1 MWNLMRI
8 ELKKMKLGWYA
19 RGAII
24 ANLILLG
31 FLWMV
36 SYVEK
41 IEGEETMQTID
52 ESFLIIG
59 TLVRGVFII
68 FGAVLIARLVI
79 SEFKN
84 KTILVL
90 FTYPVNRKKL
100 LASKLMIAFGL
111 TFITILI
118 SNVFVAFAFF
128 FLNSIY
134 HMIPGE
140 VTSDIVS
147 QQAVKMAVF
156 AFGAAGTS
164 LVPIYFGMRKYSV
177 PATIISSVII
187 VMAMSSTTSE
197 FSLSSIVYIPLSL
210 AAVGLIF
217 SYLAV
222 RKVDK
227 TDVL

>member
-164 LVPIYFGMRKYSV
+164 LVPIFFGMRKYSV

-210 AAVGLIF
+210 AAVGLVF

>member
-118 SNVFVAFAFF
+118 SNVFVTFAFF

-140 VTSDIVS
+140 VTSDIIS

-164 LVPIYFGMRKYSV
+164 LVPIFFGMRKYSV

-187 VMAMSSTTSE
+187 VMAISSTTSE

-210 AAVGLIF
+210 AAVGLVF